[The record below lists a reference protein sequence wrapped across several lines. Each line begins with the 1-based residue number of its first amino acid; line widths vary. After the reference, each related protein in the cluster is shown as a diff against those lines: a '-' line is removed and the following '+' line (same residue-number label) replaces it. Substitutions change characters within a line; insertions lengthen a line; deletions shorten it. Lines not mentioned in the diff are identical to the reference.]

1 MVLEKEVEVIHKD
14 LVEKEQRITV
24 VDERVVVVDQ
34 ERRDNDKMLG
44 RGIKETSERPKI
56 NELYHVTTANKHHV
70 VSVTYYLSRY

>member
-44 RGIKETSERPKI
+44 RGIKETSKRNIFYHHERLIFP
-56 NELYHVTTANKHHV
+56 
-70 VSVTYYLSRY
+70 